1 MFPTNQ
7 EKKSQNQLFLNLEI
21 NRFIRI
27 NLADFIRTIG
37 VSHRFIIEYIKKNI
51 KKYLKNKQSIS
62 DEYCKQIAVN

>member
-7 EKKSQNQLFLNLEI
+7 GKKSQNQLFLNLEI
-21 NRFIRI
+21 SRFIGL
-27 NLADFIRTIG
+27 NLADFIRTIE

-51 KKYLKNKQSIS
+51 KKYLKIKQSIS